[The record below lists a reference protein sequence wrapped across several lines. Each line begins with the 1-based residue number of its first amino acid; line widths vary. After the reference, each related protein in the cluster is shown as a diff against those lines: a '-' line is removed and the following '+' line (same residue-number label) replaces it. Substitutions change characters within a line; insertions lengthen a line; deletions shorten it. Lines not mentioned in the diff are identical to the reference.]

1 MRKRENGCSIHS
13 PAEVTG
19 KERGRVVMAVSKS
32 VVIIP
37 AEEVHKKTGESY
49 RKLRVAAYCRVSTD
63 EEKQLGSFENQI
75 EYFTR
80 VITENSK
87 YELVKAYYDEGI
99 SGTTA
104 RRRSGFMEMISDCDA
119 GKIDFILTKSISRF
133 ARNTQDS
140 LKYTRELKEM
150 GIGIYFEKEGL
161 NTLESSGELLTLFS
175 CFAQEESRSISE
187 NTAWGIRSKFK
198 QGIPHLNTDIVLGY
212 DKNDDG
218 SLVINE
224 EQAAIVRRI
233 YRAFLEGYSLNG
245 IAAVLNREGIKG
257 VHGEAKWCSTTITRL
272 LQNEK
277 YKGDLLMQK
286 TITANYLTKQHVRNT
301 GQLDQY
307 YVRDNHPAIIPE
319 EEWAAV
325 QEEIARRKEFRI
337 RHHLRGMSGASTS
350 PFYSR
355 FFCANCGIKMNRVYQ
370 DGARRPRW
378 QCASCGA
385 RIDDE
390 TLREAFVK
398 AYNAVAMERERMIDG
413 WESTLQKGSPLEK
426 IRARQMIE
434 ITAEG
439 PVPFEIPVMTQVLL
453 EEACLLPE
461 NGLEFILHSGDQI
474 ICG

>member
-1 MRKRENGCSIHS
+1 
-13 PAEVTG
+13 
-19 KERGRVVMAVSKS
+19 
-32 VVIIP
+32 
-37 AEEVHKKTGESY
+37 
-49 RKLRVAAYCRVSTD
+49 
-63 EEKQLGSFENQI
+63 
-75 EYFTR
+75 
-80 VITENSK
+80 
-87 YELVKAYYDEGI
+87 
-99 SGTTA
+99 
-104 RRRSGFMEMISDCDA
+104 MEMIRDCEVD
-119 GKIDFILTKSISRF
+119 KIDFILTKSISRF

-161 NTLESSGELLTLFS
+161 NTLESSGELLLTLFS

-198 QGIPHLNTDIVLGY
+198 QGIPHLNTDIILGY
-212 DKNDDG
+212 DKNGDG

-224 EQAAIVRRI
+224 EQAAVIRRI
-233 YRAFLEGYSLNG
+233 YHAFLEGYSLNG
-245 IAAVLNREGIKG
+245 IAAVLNHEGIKG
-257 VHGEAKWCSTTITRL
+257 VHGEAKWCGTTISRL

-277 YKGDLLMQK
+277 YRGDLLIQK
-286 TITANYLTKQHVRNT
+286 TITANYLMKQHVRNT

-325 QEEIARRKEFRI
+325 QEEITRRKEFRA

-355 FFCANCGIKMNRVYQ
+355 FFCGKCGIKMNRVYQ
-370 DGARRPRW
+370 DSARRPRW
-378 QCASCGA
+378 QCTSCGA

-390 TLREAFVK
+390 ALREAFVK
-398 AYNAVAMERERMIDG
+398 AYNAVALERERMLDG
-413 WESTLQKGSPLEK
+413 WENTLQKGSPLER

-434 ITAEG
+434 ITADG
-439 PVPFEIPVMTQVLL
+439 IVPFEIPVMTQALL

-461 NGLEFILHSGDQI
+461 NRIEFILHSGDYI